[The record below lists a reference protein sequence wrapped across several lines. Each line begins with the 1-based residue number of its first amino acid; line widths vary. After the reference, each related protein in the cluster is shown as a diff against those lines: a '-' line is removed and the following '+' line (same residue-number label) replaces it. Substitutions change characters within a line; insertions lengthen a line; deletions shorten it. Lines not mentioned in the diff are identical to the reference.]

1 MLSRLSIRNV
11 VLIEALDIEFQSGL
25 TVLTGETGAGK
36 SILLDA
42 LGLALGSRADFGLIR
57 NEADRASVTAE
68 FEIEAD
74 HPVWDVLSEIGIDRA
89 DSLILRRQ
97 LRSDGK
103 SPAHINDEAVSVNL
117 LRQIGDMLVEIQGQF
132 EGRGLLDP
140 TTYLPLIDRAA
151 GHQDALSTT
160 ARLWAEL
167 KAARAELE
175 QMTDRLARAREEED
189 WLRDAV
195 EQLDMLAPASG
206 EEDQLAAERQ
216 RHMHSTRIAEALQQ
230 AHVMLSDE
238 DGISHMAGRAQ
249 AILER
254 QAEVAAG
261 ALDPA
266 IEALDRAVSELT
278 EAESLLTEIG
288 EQLDGD
294 PNRLVEIDERLHQIR
309 TQARKH
315 KIEADELPVLHETLI
330 AQLAEMDDQSG
341 ALARLRQA
349 EQDCLTAF
357 KAQAEHLSAQR
368 RQVAERLDQAVMAE
382 LPPLK
387 LEAAAFQT
395 DIQTLTDDRWSATGW
410 DRVSFQARTN
420 PGMPAGP
427 IDKIASGGELAR
439 FLLALKVVLSENEPP
454 KTLIFDEVDSG
465 VGGAVAAAVGARLA
479 RLGQK
484 MQTLVITHSP
494 QVAGNGNQHLK
505 IAKYQTGDQVISS
518 TASLSQVER
527 REEIARMLSGDQIT
541 EAARSA
547 AAQLL
552 GDSR

>member
-74 HPVWDVLSEIGIDRA
+74 HPVWDFLSEIGIDRA

-175 QMTDRLARAREEED
+175 QMTNRLARAREEED

-195 EQLDMLAPASG
+195 EQLDMLAPAAD

-238 DGISHMAGRAQ
+238 DGISHMTGRAQ

-294 PNRLVEIDERLHQIR
+294 PNRLAEIDERLHQIR

-315 KIEADELPVLHETLI
+315 KIEADELPALHETLI

>member
-140 TTYLPLIDRAA
+140 TTYLPAIDRAA

-266 IEALDRAVSELT
+266 IEAWTGPYL
-278 EAESLLTEIG
+278 SLLK
-288 EQLDGD
+288 Q
-294 PNRLVEIDERLHQIR
+294 
-309 TQARKH
+309 
-315 KIEADELPVLHETLI
+315 
-330 AQLAEMDDQSG
+330 
-341 ALARLRQA
+341 
-349 EQDCLTAF
+349 
-357 KAQAEHLSAQR
+357 
-368 RQVAERLDQAVMAE
+368 
-382 LPPLK
+382 
-387 LEAAAFQT
+387 
-395 DIQTLTDDRWSATGW
+395 
-410 DRVSFQARTN
+410 N
-420 PGMPAGP
+420 PC
-427 IDKIASGGELAR
+427 
-439 FLLALKVVLSENEPP
+439 
-454 KTLIFDEVDSG
+454 
-465 VGGAVAAAVGARLA
+465 
-479 RLGQK
+479 
-484 MQTLVITHSP
+484 
-494 QVAGNGNQHLK
+494 
-505 IAKYQTGDQVISS
+505 
-518 TASLSQVER
+518 
-527 REEIARMLSGDQIT
+527 
-541 EAARSA
+541 
-547 AAQLL
+547 
-552 GDSR
+552 

>member
-57 NEADRASVTAE
+57 NVSDRASVTAE

-151 GHQDALSTT
+151 GHQDALNKT

-195 EQLDMLAPASG
+195 EQLDMLAPTAG

-294 PNRLVEIDERLHQIR
+294 PNRLAEIDERLHQIR

-315 KIEADELPVLHETLI
+315 KIEADELPALHETLI

>member
-68 FEIEAD
+68 FEIEPD

-294 PNRLVEIDERLHQIR
+294 PNRLAEIDERLHQIR

-315 KIEADELPVLHETLI
+315 KIEADELPALHETLI

-368 RQVAERLDQAVMAE
+368 RQVADRLDQAVMAE

>member
-294 PNRLVEIDERLHQIR
+294 PNRLAEIDERLHQIR

-315 KIEADELPVLHETLI
+315 KIEADELPALHETLI

-349 EQDCLTAF
+349 EQDCLAAF

-547 AAQLL
+547 ATQLL

>member
-11 VLIEALDIEFQSGL
+11 VLIEALDIDFQTGL

-57 NEADRASVTAE
+57 TSADRASVTAE
-68 FEIEAD
+68 FDLAAD
-74 HPVWDVLSEIGIDRA
+74 HPAWSVLSELGIERA

-117 LRQIGDMLVEIQGQF
+117 LRQVGDMLVEIQGQF

-151 GHQDALSTT
+151 GHQNMVSEL

-167 KAARAELE
+167 RQARTELE
-175 QMTDRLARAREEED
+175 QMTDRLARARDEED

-195 EQLDMLAPASG
+195 EQLDMLSPAAG

-238 DGISHMAGRAQ
+238 DGISHLAGRAQ
-249 AILER
+249 VILER
-254 QAEVAAG
+254 QADVAAG

-278 EAESLLTEIG
+278 EAEALLTEIG
-288 EQLDGD
+288 EQLEGD
-294 PNRLVEIDERLHQIR
+294 PNRLAEIDERLHQIR

-315 KIEADELPVLHETLI
+315 KVEPDELPALHEKLI

-349 EQDCLTAF
+349 EQACLDAF
-357 KAQAEHLSAQR
+357 QTQ
-368 RQVAERLDQAVMAE
+368 AERLSEQRHHVAEKVDKAVMAE

-387 LEAAAFQT
+387 LEAASFET
-395 DIQTLTDDRWSATGW
+395 DIQTLAEDKWSAAGW

-420 PGMPAGP
+420 PGMAAGP
-427 IDKIASGGELAR
+427 IDKVASGGELAR

-494 QVAGNGNQHLK
+494 QVAGNGDQHLK
-505 IAKYQTGDQVISS
+505 IAKYQSGDQVVSS
-518 TASLSQVER
+518 TVSLSEDER
-527 REEIARMLSGDQIT
+527 LEEIARMLSGDQVT

-552 GDSR
+552 EDSR